1 MANKLKISKSD
12 RVISI
17 TAIGASAATG
27 DRRSVITVA
36 AGGLTTA
43 VTVVDNVFT
52 GPGPL
57 QVGASFQVA
66 TTQNGLSSGD
76 TYFVGEVLTDT
87 TFVPYRLSPGDTAPA
102 VGTTSPQFPGGGS
115 PVTTSG
121 TGLSVSTT
129 VNQVDRG
136 YPSDTPQDMGVVG
149 GFTGQQGKQLLVDMA
164 IAVAQPGKFWFN
176 TATNDVYGDKDAD
189 FTTNVSVGEQLSF
202 DAGTE
207 NAPFVVGALVVGIQ
221 YVINNPV
228 GTTAAQWIAM
238 GATGANLG
246 EVFIAT
252 AVGAGTGEVTY
263 SSSGVNVPLGTV
275 NALAVVSTPT
285 ASSDAG
291 TDLITVTATAAFDLN
306 APIYFGANIGGLTA
320 GTTYFVKTI
329 DSGTTFSVS
338 ATLGGTALA
347 LTTTTVVSTAN
358 IEKLD
363 LDAVATF
370 TLNENASIL
379 GSNDEAVYIK
389 RQKGK
394 RKYLVSNADG
404 SRSGIC
410 TMVKKA
416 QADLLAGE
424 MSISGTYTNA
434 ATTFI
439 ESVSDVNGL
448 PFTDDSGTDL
458 TRVTQTGMQA
468 TFETIAGTPLA
479 GSTKPVIE
487 LPSA

>member
-1 MANKLKISKSD
+1 MANKLKIAKVSALKVLSD
-12 RVISI
+12 T
-17 TAIGASAATG
+17 TATTN
-27 DRRSVITVA
+27 VITVDSTTNLTPGDRFMVA
-36 AGGLTTA
+36 STVGGLTAGT
-43 VTVVDNVFT
+43 
-52 GPGPL
+52 
-57 QVGASFQVA
+57 
-66 TTQNGLSSGD
+66 
-76 TYFVGEVLTDT
+76 TYFVNQKLNAT
-87 TFVPYRLSPGDTAPA
+87 TFTALNSDPSVQPQVSPTL
-102 VGTTSPQFPGGGS
+102 T
-115 PVTTSG
+115 TTSG
-121 TGLSVSTT
+121 GSVKVSF
-129 VNQVDRG
+129 NQVDEG

-149 GFTGQQGKQLLVDMA
+149 GDTGQQGKQLTAFGA
-164 IAVAQPGKFWFN
+164 IAVSQPGKFWFS
-176 TATNDVYGDKDAD
+176 TASNDVYGDKDAD
-189 FTTNVSVGEQLSF
+189 FTTNVSAGEQLSF
-202 DAGTE
+202 IGD
-207 NAPFVVGALVVGIQ
+207 NIPFTVGALVTGVQ
-221 YVINNPV
+221 YVINNTV
-228 GTTAAQWIAM
+228 GTTEAQWKTM

-252 AVGAGTGEVTY
+252 AAGAGTGTVSY
-263 SSSGVNVPLGTV
+263 ASNGANVPLGTV

-285 ASSDAG
+285 ASSSAT
-291 TDLITVTATAAFDLN
+291 TDLITVTATGAFDLN

-370 TLNENASIL
+370 TLNENSSIL

-410 TMVKKA
+410 TMVNKA

-424 MSISGTYTNA
+424 MSIEGTYDNA
-434 ATTFI
+434 AKSFMQ
-439 ESVSDVNGL
+439 SVSDVNGL
-448 PFTDDSGTDL
+448 PFTDDSGSPL
-458 TRVTQTGMQA
+458 TKVTQTGSQS
-468 TFETIAGTPLA
+468 TFETIAGSPLA

>member
-1 MANKLKISKSD
+1 MANKLKIAKVSALKVLSD
-12 RVISI
+12 T
-17 TAIGASAATG
+17 TATTN
-27 DRRSVITVA
+27 VITVDSTTNLTPGDRFMVA
-36 AGGLTTA
+36 STVGGLTAGT
-43 VTVVDNVFT
+43 
-52 GPGPL
+52 
-57 QVGASFQVA
+57 
-66 TTQNGLSSGD
+66 
-76 TYFVGEVLTDT
+76 TYFVNQKLNAT
-87 TFVPYRLSPGDTAPA
+87 TFTALNSDPSVQPQVSPTL
-102 VGTTSPQFPGGGS
+102 T
-115 PVTTSG
+115 TTSG
-121 TGLSVSTT
+121 GSVKVSF
-129 VNQVDRG
+129 NQVDEG

-149 GFTGQQGKQLLVDMA
+149 GDTGQQGKQLTAFGA
-164 IAVAQPGKFWFN
+164 IAVSQPGKFWFS
-176 TATNDVYGDKDAD
+176 TASNDVYGDKDAD
-189 FTTNVSVGEQLSF
+189 FTTNVSAGEQLSF
-202 DAGTE
+202 IGD
-207 NAPFVVGALVVGIQ
+207 NIPFTVGALVTGVQ
-221 YVINNPV
+221 YVINNTV
-228 GTTAAQWIAM
+228 GTTEAQWKTM

-246 EVFIAT
+246 EVFIA
-252 AVGAGTGEVTY
+252 AAAGAGTGTVSY
-263 SSSGVNVPLGTV
+263 ASNGANVPLGTV
-275 NALAVVSTPT
+275 SALAVVSTPT
-285 ASSDAG
+285 ASSSAT
-291 TDLITVTATAAFDLN
+291 TDLITVTATGAFDLN

-370 TLNENASIL
+370 TLNENSSIL

-410 TMVKKA
+410 TMVNKA

-424 MSISGTYTNA
+424 MSIEGTYDNA
-434 ATTFI
+434 AKSFMQ
-439 ESVSDVNGL
+439 SVSDVNGL
-448 PFTDDSGTDL
+448 PFTDDSGSPL
-458 TRVTQTGMQA
+458 TKVTQTGSQS
-468 TFETIAGTPLA
+468 TFETIAGSPLA